1 MARDNGIIS
10 LGNEW
15 YLYPPQF
22 WGRGTALGRL
32 QLSRGRPATYPSWRR
47 CLRFAPGWFR
57 SKPRR
62 ARVDARSAAVDR
74 ILGDLGIR

>member
-22 WGRGTALGRL
+22 WG
-32 QLSRGRPATYPSWRR
+32 SRDRARAAAVEPRETGNLPVVAP
-47 CLRFAPGWFR
+47 LPEIAPGCR